1 MMTMKSMKL
10 GWGGR
15 FQKIQQ
21 TVANNYEKKGMSP
34 EKAEMIGAAVSAKQG
49 VAKYGK
55 RKMQQMARKGRLR

>member
-34 EKAEMIGAAVSAKQG
+34 ERAEMIGAAVSAKQG
-49 VAKYGK
+49 MKKYWK
-55 RKMQQMARKGRLR
+55 KKMQSMARKGRLK